1 MSRRKP
7 MRIAIAGGGFSG
19 LCVAVHCHRY
29 AVEPLEID
37 LYEATGALC
46 NGPAFAWRSPEHVLN
61 GEAAHLS
68 VFEETRDDFVRW
80 LRHSAAA
87 APFLQ
92 DDLPVENQFVP
103 RFLFADY
110 AREALEK
117 AVRAPGPCTIR
128 VHRHSEIVDAV
139 KHDGGVLIVLADG
152 RRSVVDRV
160 VVATGNSLPRP
171 LFSGVEGAVCIENP
185 WDRSCVERIP
195 HGPVLMIGTGQTMV
209 DMSVALRAAG
219 HEGLLQAVSRRG
231 VVPQTHLYG
240 LGTRDVDAAKFPRT
254 MREIVRFV
262 REEAARAQ
270 SDGVDWRCVTS
281 AVRPLSCEVWPELPT
296 REKVRF
302 FRRVAPY
309 WWGYRQRVAPQVGSR
324 FSAMIHEGRV
334 VVYRGSVVR
343 IDPGMDA
350 VRVTLSSGC
359 AERTVVAKTLIN
371 CTGLGQDQASGT
383 HPLLRNLMRRGDAR
397 RHATGV
403 GLDVAANLAL
413 IATDGRSSDGLF
425 TLGANTRGA
434 FLETLA
440 IRDIRK
446 QSRALATTLLKRAE
460 ASAES
465 TPQFGSAVDEKT
477 HTA

>member
-7 MRIAIAGGGFSG
+7 MLIAIAGGGFSG
-19 LCVAVHCHRY
+19 MCVALHCHRY

-37 LYEATGALC
+37 LYEATGTLC

-68 VFEETRDDFVRW
+68 LFEETRDDFVSW
-80 LRHSAAA
+80 LRHSSAA
-87 APFLQ
+87 APFLR
-92 DDLPVENQFVP
+92 DDLPINNQFVP

-110 AREALEK
+110 AREVLEK
-117 AVRAPGPCTIR
+117 AVRTQGPCRIR

-139 KHDGGVLIVLADG
+139 KRDGGALIVLANG
-152 RRSVVDRV
+152 QRSVVDRV
-160 VVATGNSLPRP
+160 VLATGNPPPRP
-171 LFSGVEGAVCIENP
+171 LFSQVEGAVCIENP
-185 WDRSCVERIP
+185 WDRSCLDRIP

-209 DMSVALRAAG
+209 DMAVALRAAG
-219 HEGLLQAVSRRG
+219 HEGPLQAVSRRG

-240 LGTRDVDAAKFPRT
+240 LSTRDIDATKFPRT
-254 MREIVRFV
+254 MREMVRFV
-262 REEAARAQ
+262 REEAARAR
-270 SDGVDWRCVTS
+270 SDGVDWRCVMN

-296 REKVRF
+296 SEKVHF

-309 WWGYRQRVAPQVGSR
+309 WWGYRQRVAPQVGDKLR
-324 FSAMIHEGRV
+324 AMIHEGRV
-334 VVYRGSVVR
+334 VVYRGSVAR
-343 IDPGMDA
+343 IEPGADA
-350 VRVTLSSGC
+350 LRVTISSGR
-359 AERTVVAKTLIN
+359 AERTLVAKTLIN

-383 HPLLRNLMRRGDAR
+383 HELLRNLMIRGEAR

-403 GLDVAANLAL
+403 GLDVAPNLAL
-413 IATDGRSSDGLF
+413 IATDGRCSDNLF

-446 QSRALATTLLKRAE
+446 QSQRLARTLLKHADV
-460 ASAES
+460 
-465 TPQFGSAVDEKT
+465 TG
-477 HTA
+477 